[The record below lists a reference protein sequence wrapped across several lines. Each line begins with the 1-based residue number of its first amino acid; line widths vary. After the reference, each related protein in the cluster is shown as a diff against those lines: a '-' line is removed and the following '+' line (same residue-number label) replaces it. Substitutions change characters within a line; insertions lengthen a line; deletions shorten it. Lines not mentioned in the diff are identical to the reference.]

1 MEDFTQIEVIS
12 SFTEINK
19 RKFNNM
25 KGILEYLDSVGNCIV
40 VSNNI
45 VFKYLMCSS
54 ARQNGRLSSS
64 SYISL
69 KVNWWKRLFKNASP
83 SMIYKQLFTLHLNIS
98 VLHNTCIFVGQ
109 ISRSSVSKKKQ
120 NLFLEVRRKEWL
132 HASVWVRGWPAL
144 AGNLA

>member
-109 ISRSSVSKKKQ
+109 ISRSSVSKKKTKP
-120 NLFLEVRRKEWL
+120 V
-132 HASVWVRGWPAL
+132 SRGEEEGMTACISM
-144 AGNLA
+144 G